1 MKQKSG
7 NVPDIYVVVLPEG
20 ATDLYQ
26 QVKQYVPSTYSCLF
40 IDEWPPQASPIA
52 RLALLRNVSR
62 LRSASG
68 RSLSTTQTL
77 CSSTYFPNPLPLSS
91 LTLLRV
97 NVKLGGVNA
106 VPEARS
112 VPMLSDPQ
120 NPAIIIGADVIH
132 PAPGVENKP
141 SFTSMVA
148 NIDPTYSRY
157 IAISKVQ
164 KSRQEIIDDTEEMVK
179 VGAFL
184 RVHDACSQSL

>member
-1 MKQKSG
+1 MFLPRIHICLLTSVPSSFSDCQVGVATQCLKAQKCFRAKAQYYA
-7 NVPDIYVVVLPEG
+7 NVMLKYVLP
-20 ATDLYQ
+20 Q
-26 QVKQYVPSTYSCLF
+26 SFPR
-40 IDEWPPQASPIA
+40 SP
-52 RLALLRNVSR
+52 
-62 LRSASG
+62 
-68 RSLSTTQTL
+68 
-77 CSSTYFPNPLPLSS
+77 
-91 LTLLRV
+91 LTSLRV

-112 VPMLSDPQ
+112 VPILSDPQ

-148 NIDPTYSRY
+148 NIDPMYSRY

-179 VGAFL
+179 VGAL
-184 RVHDACSQSL
+184 VLCVHQSRSQGL

>member
-7 NVPDIYVVVLPEG
+7 NLPDIYVVVLPEG

-26 QVKQYVPSTYSCLF
+26 QVKQYVPTAYSCF
-40 IDEWPPQASPIA
+40 CIDECQASLTA
-52 RLALLRNVSR
+52 RSALLRNVSKP
-62 LRSASG
+62 RSASG
-68 RSLSTTQTL
+68 RSLSTMQMS
-77 CSSTYFPNPLPLSS
+77 CSSTYSPSRLPLSP

-112 VPMLSDPQ
+112 VPILSDPQ
-120 NPAIIIGADVIH
+120 NPAVIIGADVIH
-132 PAPGVENKP
+132 PAPGVDNKP

-179 VGAFL
+179 VGAFFII
-184 RVHDACSQSL
+184 HETSSQSP

>member
-1 MKQKSG
+1 MS
-7 NVPDIYVVVLPEG
+7 
-20 ATDLYQ
+20 
-26 QVKQYVPSTYSCLF
+26 
-40 IDEWPPQASPIA
+40 
-52 RLALLRNVSR
+52 
-62 LRSASG
+62 
-68 RSLSTTQTL
+68 
-77 CSSTYFPNPLPLSS
+77 CSSAYSPSPLLLPS
-91 LTLLRV
+91 LTLFRV

-120 NPAIIIGADVIH
+120 NPAVIIGADVIH

-179 VGAFL
+179 VRCIFKCTGRLTHRVSDDGCIVFSTAF
-184 RVHDACSQSL
+184 ACMSTTN

>member
-1 MKQKSG
+1 
-7 NVPDIYVVVLPEG
+7 L
-20 ATDLYQ
+20 
-26 QVKQYVPSTYSCLF
+26 
-40 IDEWPPQASPIA
+40 SP
-52 RLALLRNVSR
+52 
-62 LRSASG
+62 
-68 RSLSTTQTL
+68 
-77 CSSTYFPNPLPLSS
+77 

-112 VPMLSDPQ
+112 VPILADPQ

-132 PAPGVENKP
+132 PAPGVDNKP

-179 VGAFL
+179 VGAFFYIYMKL
-184 RVHDACSQSL
+184 PRRVSDDGCLALHSHACQLQARNRR

>member
-1 MKQKSG
+1 MF
-7 NVPDIYVVVLPEG
+7 LPLIH
-20 ATDLYQ
+20 ARLLTSD
-26 QVKQYVPSTYSCLF
+26 
-40 IDEWPPQASPIA
+40 PQAFPTA
-52 RLALLRNVSR
+52 RSALLRNVSKP
-62 LRSASG
+62 RSASG
-68 RSLSTTQTL
+68 QNLSTMQTS
-77 CSSTYFPNPLPLSS
+77 CSSTYYPSSLLLSP

-120 NPAIIIGADVIH
+120 NPAVIIGADVIH

-148 NIDPTYSRY
+148 NIDPMYSRY

-179 VGAFL
+179 VGAFFMWT
-184 RVHDACSQSL
+184 

>member
-1 MKQKSG
+1 MLKC
-7 NVPDIYVVVLPEG
+7 VLP
-20 ATDLYQ
+20 
-26 QVKQYVPSTYSCLF
+26 
-40 IDEWPPQASPIA
+40 SPF
-52 RLALLRNVSR
+52 LLS
-62 LRSASG
+62 
-68 RSLSTTQTL
+68 
-77 CSSTYFPNPLPLSS
+77 P

-120 NPAIIIGADVIH
+120 NPAVIIGADVIH

-148 NIDPTYSRY
+148 NIDPMYSRY

-179 VGAFL
+179 VRAFFM
-184 RVHDACSQSL
+184 CT

>member
-1 MKQKSG
+1 MLLLTSG
-7 NVPDIYVVVLPEG
+7 PLKLFRLPGRRCYAMSQSPEVLPG
-20 ATDLYQ
+20 KTPILCKRHA
-26 QVKQYVPSTYSCLF
+26 QVRTPPS
-40 IDEWPPQASPIA
+40 
-52 RLALLRNVSR
+52 
-62 LRSASG
+62 
-68 RSLSTTQTL
+68 
-77 CSSTYFPNPLPLSS
+77 PLPLPS

-120 NPAIIIGADVIH
+120 NPAVIIGADVIH

-179 VGAFL
+179 VGCNFKCTGGLLIKFL
-184 RVHDACSQSL
+184 MTDASCLALHSHACQLQTRNRR

>member
-1 MKQKSG
+1 MF
-7 NVPDIYVVVLPEG
+7 LPLIHAFFKLTG
-20 ATDLYQ
+20 D
-26 QVKQYVPSTYSCLF
+26 
-40 IDEWPPQASPIA
+40 PQAFPTA
-52 RLALLRNVSR
+52 RSALLRNVSKP
-62 LRSASG
+62 RSVSG
-68 RSLSTTQTL
+68 QSLSIMQTS
-77 CSSTYFPNPLPLSS
+77 CSSTYYYPSPFLLSP

-120 NPAIIIGADVIH
+120 NPAVIIGADVIH

-148 NIDPTYSRY
+148 NIDPMYSRY

-179 VGAFL
+179 VGAFFM
-184 RVHDACSQSL
+184 CT